1 MSTWR
6 VSVVAMPQD
15 AGAIAAGFLTEQ
27 QADAGE
33 PSGMRPTWIPMMSMG
48 TPWPLSQR
56 LDAATSMLGKDRP
69 LLDNHSGTMIPARA
83 SHWARMAAAA
93 AARTTTGHGHG
104 TRGSRGSSAS
114 EDSTT
119 NLAEV
124 DVEPDVPMWESCS
137 VRGRRS
143 SGTLPST
150 GDDSESPHLGA
161 RRNARNPAPQGGR
174 VPCEH
179 RIRASLLE

>member
-1 MSTWR
+1 MAVTQWDVPAAAVMMIAARSSMVAWRAIASPTCRRGGCPSWRCHKTR
-6 VSVVAMPQD
+6 VS
-15 AGAIAAGFLTEQ
+15 
-27 QADAGE
+27 

-56 LDAATSMLGKDRP
+56 LDAATRMLGKDRP
-69 LLDNHSGTMIPARA
+69 LLDNHSGTMIPAKA

-104 TRGSRGSSAS
+104 TRGSRGPSAS

-150 GDDSESPHLGA
+150 GDDSESPHL
-161 RRNARNPAPQGGR
+161 
-174 VPCEH
+174 
-179 RIRASLLE
+179 